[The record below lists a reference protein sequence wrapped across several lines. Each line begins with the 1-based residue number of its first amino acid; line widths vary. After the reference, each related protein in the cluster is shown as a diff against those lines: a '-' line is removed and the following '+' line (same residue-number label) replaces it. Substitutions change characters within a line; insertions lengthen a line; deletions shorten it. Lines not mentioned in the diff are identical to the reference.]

1 MGANLA
7 PLIGLPIL
15 LALAHQLSPLEI
27 GLVMLPGAVLSAGSG
42 VLAGRLTDC
51 VGARLPIRIGTPAML
66 IALFGL
72 SVYAESSPWTIAIF
86 SGLLGAGFGFVNTP
100 LAATISRLVSGEI
113 LASALSMNSML
124 FFLGGSFGTA
134 VLMALVTS
142 NGPDGASLN
151 PLHTGAANGFSDG
164 FCC

>member
-42 VLAGRLTDC
+42 VLAGRLTDH
-51 VGARLPIRIGTPAML
+51 VGARLPIRIGTPEML

-72 SVYAESSPWTIAIF
+72 SVYAESSPWMIAI
-86 SGLLGAGFGFVNTP
+86 LRGF
-100 LAATISRLVSGEI
+100 
-113 LASALSMNSML
+113 
-124 FFLGGSFGTA
+124 
-134 VLMALVTS
+134 
-142 NGPDGASLN
+142 
-151 PLHTGAANGFSDG
+151 
-164 FCC
+164 

>member
-1 MGANLA
+1 MLTIPYTIKALPKFEQRIVGSLDLLGGMSFSIMGANLA

-42 VLAGRLTDC
+42 VLAGRLTDR

-86 SGLLGAGFGFVNTP
+86 PGFWGPGLDL
-100 LAATISRLVSGEI
+100 
-113 LASALSMNSML
+113 
-124 FFLGGSFGTA
+124 
-134 VLMALVTS
+134 
-142 NGPDGASLN
+142 
-151 PLHTGAANGFSDG
+151 
-164 FCC
+164 